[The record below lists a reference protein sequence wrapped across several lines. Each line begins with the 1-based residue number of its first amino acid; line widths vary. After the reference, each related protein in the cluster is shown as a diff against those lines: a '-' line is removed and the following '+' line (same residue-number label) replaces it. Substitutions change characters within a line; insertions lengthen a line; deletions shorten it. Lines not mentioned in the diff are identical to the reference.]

1 MSENQYIAKTLAGLE
16 PVLADEL
23 RELGASGVSL
33 FRRAVGFSGDQSML
47 YNANI
52 WLRTAVSVLKPLRS
66 FSFQS
71 KDDFYDQMRGEAWHE
86 HFSPDKTIA
95 VIATAHDSEV
105 FNNTMFLAQLT
116 KDAIVDRFQDACG
129 SRPDVDTAGANVRIV
144 VNVHQDQCKVSLDSS
159 GDALFK
165 RGYRKTGGRA
175 PLNEVLAA
183 GLIKLAGWD
192 MKSPF
197 LDPMCGSGTFS
208 IEAGMMSA
216 RMAPGAGRR
225 EFGFSHWKDFSP
237 ELFQN
242 LRENAKAKEEPL
254 KVPIIASDIKGMM
267 LDITRQNAMN
277 AGLLGSIQ
285 VRKQDFF
292 SYHVREENGLVMLN
306 PPYGH
311 RMTARDTRA
320 LYIHIGDI
328 LKKQFAGFT
337 AGVISADLGAMKH
350 LGLKPKRKFEVFNGP
365 LKAAYNV
372 YELFRGTHKDY
383 RKHSSHSSE

>member
-1 MSENQYIAKTLAGLE
+1 MQKNTYIAKTLAGLE

-23 RELGASGVSL
+23 RELGATDISAL
-33 FRRAVGFSGDQSML
+33 RRAVAFSGDKPLL

-52 WLRTAVSVLKPLRS
+52 WLRTAISVLQPVRA
-66 FSFQS
+66 FSFE
-71 KDDFYDQMRGEAWHE
+71 KKEDFYDQVKEEAWNE
-86 HFSPDKTIA
+86 WFAPDKTIA

-105 FNNTMFLAQLT
+105 FTNTMFLAQLA
-116 KDAIVDRFQDACG
+116 KDAIVDRFYEAYG
-129 SRPDVDTAGANVRIV
+129 RRPDVDTAGANIRIV
-144 VNVHQDQCKVSLDSS
+144 VNVQGNQCKVSLDSS

-165 RGYRKTGGRA
+165 RGYRRAGGMA

-192 MKSPF
+192 MASPF

-208 IEAGMMSA
+208 IEAAMMSA
-216 RMAPGAGRR
+216 SIAPGADRR
-225 EFGFSHWKDFSP
+225 QFGFSHWNDFDP
-237 ELFQN
+237 ELFQS
-242 LRENAKAKEEPL
+242 LRETAKEKQVPL
-254 KVPIIASDIKGMM
+254 KTTVIASDIKGQM

-292 SYHVREENGLVMLN
+292 SYHVREKNGWVMLN

-320 LYIHIGDI
+320 LYIHIGDT
-328 LKKQFAGFT
+328 LKTRFAGFT

-350 LGLKPKRKFEVFNGP
+350 LGLKPKRKYQVFNGP
-365 LKAAYNV
+365 LKAAYNI
-372 YELFRGTHKDY
+372 YDLFGGSHKEYKRG
-383 RKHSSHSSE
+383 SAS